1 MRIIFNYTRNERV
14 RGNGN
19 MNILA
24 PSLLAVDY
32 NNIEANIRLLEQ
44 ANVSWLHLDVMDGY
58 FVPNI
63 SFGEPV
69 IRCIR
74 KITDLFFD
82 VHLMVINPIRYIDDY
97 VKAGADSITVHY
109 EACEDLATTIAA
121 IKEKNVKVG
130 VSIKPDTDVTV
141 LEPYMNDIDMI
152 LVMSV
157 EPGFGGQSFMPK
169 SLDKLAALKQMVL
182 ASGRDIL
189 LEVDGGITHANVQIV
204 LEAGANVIVSG
215 SSVFKG
221 DINDNVSRFMD
232 IMK

>member
-1 MRIIFNYTRNERV
+1 
-14 RGNGN
+14 

-109 EACEDLATTIAA
+109 EACEDLAATITA
-121 IKEKNVKVG
+121 IKEKHVKVG

>member
-1 MRIIFNYTRNERV
+1 
-14 RGNGN
+14 

-32 NNIEANIRLLEQ
+32 NNIEKNIRLLEQ
-44 ANVSWLHLDVMDGY
+44 TGVSWLHLDVMDGY

-82 VHLMVINPIRYIDDY
+82 VHLMVIEPIRYIDDY
-97 VKAGADSITVHY
+97 VKAGADSITIHY
-109 EACEDLATTIAA
+109 EACENLGDTIDK
-121 IKEKNVKVG
+121 IKKQGIRAG
-130 VSIKPDTDVTV
+130 VSIKPATPVSV
-141 LEPYMNDIDMI
+141 LEPYMDKIDMI
-152 LVMSV
+152 LLMSV
-157 EPGFGGQSFMPK
+157 EPGFGGQKFMAEAMDRLMDLRK
-169 SLDKLAALKQMVL
+169 RIQAT
-182 ASGRDIL
+182 GREIH
-189 LEVDGGITHANVQIV
+189 LEVDGGITHDNVKTV
-204 LEAGANVIVSG
+204 MEAGANVIVSG

-221 DINDNVSRFMD
+221 DIISNVERFKS

>member
-1 MRIIFNYTRNERV
+1 
-14 RGNGN
+14 

-189 LEVDGGITHANVQIV
+189 LEVDGGITHANVQTV

>member
-1 MRIIFNYTRNERV
+1 
-14 RGNGN
+14 

-44 ANVSWLHLDVMDGY
+44 SDVSWLHLDVMDGY

-97 VKAGADSITVHY
+97 VKAGADSITIHY
-109 EACEDLATTIAA
+109 EACEDLDATIVA
-121 IKEKNVKVG
+121 IKEKGVKLG
-130 VSIKPDTDVTV
+130 ISIKPDTDVAV
-141 LEPYMNDIDMI
+141 LEPYMDVVDMI

-169 SLDKLAALKQMVL
+169 SLDKLSALKKMV
-182 ASGRDIL
+182 AATGRDIK
-189 LEVDGGITHANVQIV
+189 LEVDGGITHANVKTVID
-204 LEAGANVIVSG
+204 AGANVIVSG
-215 SSVFKG
+215 SSVFNG
-221 DINDNVSRFMD
+221 DIKANVNRFME
-232 IMK
+232 IMN

>member
-1 MRIIFNYTRNERV
+1 
-14 RGNGN
+14 

-44 ANVSWLHLDVMDGY
+44 ADVSWLHLDVMDGY

-74 KITDLFFD
+74 KITNLFFD

-97 VKAGADSITVHY
+97 VKAGADSITIHY
-109 EACEDLATTIAA
+109 EACEDLDATITA
-121 IKEKNVKVG
+121 IKDKGVKVG
-130 VSIKPDTDVTV
+130 ISIKPDTDVSV
-141 LEPYMNDIDMI
+141 LEPYMDVVDMI

-169 SLDKLAALKQMVL
+169 SLDKLSALKKMV
-182 ASGRDIL
+182 ANTGRDIA
-189 LEVDGGITHANVQIV
+189 LEVDGGITHANVKTVID
-204 LEAGANVIVSG
+204 AGANVIVSG
-215 SSVFKG
+215 SSVFNG
-221 DINDNVSRFMD
+221 DIKANVNRFME
-232 IMK
+232 IMN